1 MCKIPKKFRDFTCN
15 WNWPYQTSKSCMW
28 GTIGSFQSSIA
39 PTSSI
44 PNIHPACVEVWDNHS
59 GACHNVLLSFSQASH
74 LVQGITTSKGQFL
87 KMLKIQKLNISPP
100 NRNESPASTS
110 EQTSRMWIASPNL
123 PASQTSK
130 HQKTRPNLLSQLGWH
145 NLRNR
150 NQLFGEV
157 LQSFQN
163 NQKEKTIQTK
173 ILKRFIF

>member
-1 MCKIPKKFRDFTCN
+1 
-15 WNWPYQTSKSCMW
+15 MW

-44 PNIHPACVEVWDNHS
+44 PNFHPACVEVWDNHS

-74 LVQGITTSKGQFL
+74 LVQGITTSNAQFL
-87 KMLKIQKLNISPP
+87 NNVKDPKNLIFHLKIGMSPLHHQASKL
-100 NRNESPASTS
+100 PA
-110 EQTSRMWIASPNL
+110 QTSRQTSSPNL

-130 HQKTRPNLLSQLGWH
+130 HKKTRPNLLSQLGWH

-163 NQKEKTIQTK
+163 NQKERTIQTK